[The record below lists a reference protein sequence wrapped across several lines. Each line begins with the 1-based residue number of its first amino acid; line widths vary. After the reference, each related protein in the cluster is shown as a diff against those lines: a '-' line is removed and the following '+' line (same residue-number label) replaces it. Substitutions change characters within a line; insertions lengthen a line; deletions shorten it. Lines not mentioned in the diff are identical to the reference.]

1 MSCANW
7 RFGKCHQ
14 TGRCARVGM
23 GGLAVKNP
31 KLNLTTNKENLIEE
45 ILRERACELG
55 LSNNHY
61 YDMIR
66 YKRGDWMTKKLHGLV
81 TFRLLQNSKGEW
93 VRSYEAWKGTHK
105 DNGIPE
111 PSRFDYM
118 RFELF
123 NRSRVQWGMDP
134 NSKEIT
140 KWFLFPFPI
149 TEINKGYGLVQNPG
163 WD

>member
-1 MSCANW
+1 M
-7 RFGKCHQ
+7 
-14 TGRCARVGM
+14 
-23 GGLAVKNP
+23 
-31 KLNLTTNKENLIEE
+31 NLTTNKENLIEE

-66 YKRGDWMTKKLHGLV
+66 YKHGDWMTKQLHGLV

-93 VRSYEAWKGTHK
+93 VRNFEAWKGTHK
-105 DNGIPE
+105 DNGIAE

-118 RFELF
+118 RFKLF
-123 NRSRVQWGMDP
+123 NRTRVQWGMDP
-134 NSKEIT
+134 NSKEIA
-140 KWFLFPFPI
+140 KWYLFPFPI

-163 WD
+163 W

>member
-1 MSCANW
+1 
-7 RFGKCHQ
+7 
-14 TGRCARVGM
+14 
-23 GGLAVKNP
+23 
-31 KLNLTTNKENLIEE
+31 
-45 ILRERACELG
+45 
-55 LSNNHY
+55 
-61 YDMIR
+61 MIR